1 MDGEDGGRRTER
13 MKVEDEDKDGM
24 EDGEGGDKNREDGG
38 QRTERMEERTRLER
52 TRIEQRRRMEED
64 GEDGGVRGWRGGGQ
78 GWVMEKE
85 EYEV

>member
-1 MDGEDGGRRTER
+1 
-13 MKVEDEDKDGM
+13 
-24 EDGEGGDKNREDGG
+24 
-38 QRTERMEERTRLER
+38 MEERTRLER

-85 EYEV
+85 EYEVGEVGQDGVEDDNGGGGQGW